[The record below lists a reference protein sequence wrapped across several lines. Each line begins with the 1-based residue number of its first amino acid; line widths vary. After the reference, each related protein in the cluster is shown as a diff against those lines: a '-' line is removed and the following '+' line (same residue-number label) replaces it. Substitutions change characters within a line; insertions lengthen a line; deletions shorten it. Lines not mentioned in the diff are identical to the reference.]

1 MNYFY
6 DLSELNWE
14 FFGFYDWIDAYHPEF
29 YFVVCTQ
36 NLAIVS
42 YLLIV
47 PFCVEKSYAL
57 VVLSPVM
64 NHVVYSNKYQP
75 Y

>member
-14 FFGFYDWIDAYHPEF
+14 FFGFYDWIDAYDPEF

-47 PFCVEKSYAL
+47 PFLRGEKLCVGCFISCYESRRL
-57 VVLSPVM
+57 
-64 NHVVYSNKYQP
+64 Q
-75 Y
+75 

>member
-14 FFGFYDWIDAYHPEF
+14 FFGFYDWIDAYHPELC
-29 YFVVCTQ
+29 FVVYTQ
-36 NLAIVS
+36 NLAVVS

-47 PFCVEKSYAL
+47 PFLRREKLCIGYFISCHGSRRL
-57 VVLSPVM
+57 
-64 NHVVYSNKYQP
+64 Q
-75 Y
+75 

>member
-14 FFGFYDWIDAYHPEF
+14 FFSFYDWIDAYHPEF

-47 PFCVEKSYAL
+47 PFLRGEKLCVGCFISCYESRRL
-57 VVLSPVM
+57 
-64 NHVVYSNKYQP
+64 Q
-75 Y
+75 

>member
-29 YFVVCTQ
+29 YFVVYTQ

-42 YLLIV
+42 YLLTFFI
-47 PFCVEKSYAL
+47 FAWRK
-57 VVLSPVM
+57 VM
-64 NHVVYSNKYQP
+64 RWLFYLLL
-75 Y
+75 

>member
-29 YFVVCTQ
+29 YFVVYTQ

-42 YLLIV
+42 CLLTF
-47 PFCVEKSYAL
+47 PFLRGEKLCVGCFISCYESRRL
-57 VVLSPVM
+57 
-64 NHVVYSNKYQP
+64 Q
-75 Y
+75 

>member
-6 DLSELNWE
+6 YLSELNWE
-14 FFGFYDWIDAYHPEF
+14 LFGFYDWIDAYHPEF
-29 YFVVCTQ
+29 CFVVYTQ

-47 PFCVEKSYAL
+47 QFLRGEKLCVDCFISCHEL
-57 VVLSPVM
+57 RRL
-64 NHVVYSNKYQP
+64 Q
-75 Y
+75 

>member
-29 YFVVCTQ
+29 CFVVYTQ
-36 NLAIVS
+36 ILAVVS
-42 YLLIV
+42 YLLIT
-47 PFCVEKSYAL
+47 PFLRREKLCIGYFISFHESHRL
-57 VVLSPVM
+57 
-64 NHVVYSNKYQP
+64 Q
-75 Y
+75 